1 MTALIAAI
9 VPALGFA
16 ALIAAAP
23 RRARHLREPP
33 RKRAY
38 QAVSPLF

>member
-1 MTALIAAI
+1 MKALTAAI
-9 VPALGFA
+9 APALGFT

-23 RRARHLREPP
+23 RLVRHLREPP
-33 RKRAY
+33 RRRGY